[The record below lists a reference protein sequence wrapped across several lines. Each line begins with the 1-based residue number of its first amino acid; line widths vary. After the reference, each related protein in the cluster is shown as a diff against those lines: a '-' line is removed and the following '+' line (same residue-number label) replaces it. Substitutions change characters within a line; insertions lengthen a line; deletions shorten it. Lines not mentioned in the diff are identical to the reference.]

1 MDRTQK
7 RAFVEGFNGSIGKA
21 NTVVVAHYRGLTV
34 KQMQTLRRNL
44 REQGGEAQVAKN
56 RLAKLA
62 LKGTRFE
69 GLSDLLVGPTIIAFS
84 EDVIA
89 AAKVTQKFAD
99 DNNVMVVLG
108 GQMEDKVLDAA
119 GVKTI
124 ASLPSLNELR
134 GKLVGLLQA
143 PGGQIARVLKA
154 YADKG
159 GASAEA
165 SAPAAAPAA
174 EASAPAEAAPAAE
187 APAAPA
193 EEAAAAPAE
202 TTNA

>member
-7 RAFVEGFNGSIGKA
+7 HAFVEAFNGTVAKA

-34 KQMQTLRRNL
+34 KQMQTLRANL

-62 LKGTRFE
+62 LKGTKFE
-69 GLSDLLVGPTIIAFS
+69 GLSDLLKGPTIIAFS

-99 DNNVMVVLG
+99 QNDVMVILG
-108 GQMEDKVLDAA
+108 GQMEDKVLDAD

-124 ASLPSLNELR
+124 AALPSLNELR
-134 GKLVGLLQA
+134 GKLVGLFQA
-143 PGGQIARVLKA
+143 PGAQIARVLKA

-165 SAPAAAPAA
+165 AAPAEAQA
-174 EASAPAEAAPAAE
+174 EGAPATEAAPAAE
-187 APAAPA
+187 APA
-193 EEAAAAPAE
+193 EEAKPAE